1 MKNLFFMGGTLFMS
15 ILTMLLVLMI
25 AWFIYHLVVVFYSK
39 GLSFEIVLRRMAYGK
54 SIGLFAMITG
64 IFGQLIGLYEAFTA
78 IEKAGDISP
87 ALVYAGIKVSMITT
101 LYGITIYLISILIW
115 GLASIL
121 IERLPEKQQK

>member
-115 GLASIL
+115 GLVSIL